1 MQGRAKRRILGV
13 FKRARTQQTGQN
25 LPERRRGDFRHGLLG
40 FTFAVLAMAW
50 ASRAQAQQQAQ
61 GFALERFHP
70 SAPGGGWFVMD
81 ALDMQGALGGAM
93 ALTLGY
99 EHNPLRVTESGQNL
113 AVVSDQ
119 LLADFGFAVTYGRFR
134 LTLNMDMPL
143 LRTGQSGS
151 VGGYAFSAPSVNP
164 GATPDTLSDY
174 RLGFDARILGHVS
187 GGFRLGASAQLV
199 IPNGHRADFDTDDT
213 FRGMLRA
220 LVAGDLG
227 RYSYAGQLGVHIR
240 PLDDS
245 AIPGSPRGSEL
256 LFGAAGGAKVSAR
269 GNTDWAIIVGPE
281 VYGATA
287 FHSFFTSNGTAI
299 EGLLSCRLEGTR
311 ADRMQMRF
319 KLGVGAGI
327 NQQLGAPEWRILV
340 GVELFNHNQQSSPRS
355 SPPSSPPSSAGIRAE

>member
-1 MQGRAKRRILGV
+1 
-13 FKRARTQQTGQN
+13 
-25 LPERRRGDFRHGLLG
+25 
-40 FTFAVLAMAW
+40 
-50 ASRAQAQQQAQ
+50 
-61 GFALERFHP
+61 
-70 SAPGGGWFVMD
+70 MD
-81 ALDMQGALGGAM
+81 ALDMRGTLGGAM

-99 EHNPLRVTESGQNL
+99 AHNPLRVIESGQNL

-119 LLADFGFAVTYGRFR
+119 VLADFGFAVTYGRFR

-143 LRTGQSGS
+143 VLTGQSGT

-174 RLGFDARILGHVS
+174 RIGFDARILGHPG
-187 GGFRLGASAQLV
+187 GGFRLGASAQLI
-199 IPNGHRADFDTDDT
+199 IPNGRRADFDTDDT
-213 FRGMLRA
+213 FRSMLRA
-220 LVAGDLG
+220 LLAGDLG

-269 GNTDWAIIVGPE
+269 SNTDWAIVLGPE
-281 VYGATA
+281 IYGATA
-287 FHSFFTSNGTAI
+287 FHSVFATNATAL

-311 ADRMQMRF
+311 ADKAQMRL

-327 NQQLGAPEWRILV
+327 NQQFGAPEWRFLV
-340 GVELFNHNQQSSPRS
+340 GVELFNHNQRP
-355 SPPSSPPSSAGIRAE
+355 SPPSSTGIQGE